1 MVSSPDIN
9 QNILGLTLCQV
20 LRDFKAPE
28 GMGAQDMD
36 AAGDGELLVVLD
48 LRAEVHFLFL
58 HRALRRLNIVKS
70 QPNQA
75 RVK

>member
-1 MVSSPDIN
+1 MF
-9 QNILGLTLCQV
+9 QV

-28 GMGAQDMD
+28 GMAAEDMD

-48 LRAEVHFLFL
+48 LRPEVHYLFL
-58 HRALRRLNIVKS
+58 HRALQRLDIAKS